1 MFDSFAT
8 PQTAAHQILL
18 SVGFFSARVLEWVAI
33 SSSRGSSW
41 PRDWTRISYVSWA
54 TGRFFTADPMHK
66 PKGGTATT
74 KSKLCS
80 MAGWLKHPLITA
92 EEVCP
97 FLGANTYLA
106 KYYCSSISSIQYSLT
121 IMKHTIKQLH
131 NKQLS
136 NNKADNKPRIRD
148 DTDVGNTT

>member
-1 MFDSFAT
+1 MDCSPSGSSVHGIF
-8 PQTAAHQILL
+8 LL
-18 SVGFFSARVLEWVAI
+18 KSTGMDCN

-41 PRDWTRISYVSWA
+41 PRDRIHNSYVSCTA
-54 TGRFFTADPMHK
+54 GRFFTADPIRK
-66 PKGGTATT
+66 PKGGRATT
-74 KSKLCS
+74 KLKLCS
-80 MAGWLKHPLITA
+80 MADWLKHPLVTV

-106 KYYCSSISSIQYSLT
+106 KYYCSSTSSIQYSIT

-131 NKQLS
+131 NNQLS

-148 DTDVGNTT
+148 DPDVRNTTDKL